1 MSWAAGKPNMSPAYA
16 AAHPWED
23 WHALRLVL
31 NSLNRSMGLADPY
44 PFVISP
50 VIAGKVSF
58 IHEWVK
64 SHP

>member
-1 MSWAAGKPNMSPAYA
+1 MLKDPFGRDFEAIL
-16 AAHPWED
+16 ED

-50 VIAGKVSF
+50 AIAGKLSF
-58 IHEWVK
+58 IHDWIRT
-64 SHP
+64 PL